1 MRLEHLTKKESFI
14 ETEYL
19 KDITRRALLYLS
31 AGYSVHFKGPS
42 GIGKT
47 SLAFYIARILN
58 KQAQII
64 FGNEEFGR
72 RDLVGGNLG
81 VSSTKVYDNYIHSVE
96 KIQEKYSEHW
106 INGKLLSACKNGDLL
121 IYDEFTR
128 SRPEANNVLLSV
140 LEEGV
145 IDLPLNK
152 DNTKHVK
159 IHPDFRII
167 FISNSEEYAGVFQ
180 SPDALKSRMIT
191 IELDF
196 PDIETEIEI
205 VKKNTQISSE
215 NCKRIV
221 KIVRQFRKSIN
232 FEFNPT
238 VRSSIMLSDIIT
250 KNNIDL
256 NDKDILQKIFTDVLL
271 SDSSSNKIT
280 KEKRDEA
287 TTYIL
292 KLLQMSSWGE
302 EIE

>member
-1 MRLEHLTKKESFI
+1 MHLEHLYKKESFI
-14 ETEYL
+14 ETKYL
-19 KDITRRALLYLS
+19 KAIIRRALLYLN

-47 SLAFYIARILN
+47 SLAFYIAKILN

-81 VSSTKVYDNYIHSVE
+81 VSSTTVYDNYIHSVE
-96 KIQEKYSEHW
+96 KIQENHREHW
-106 INGKLLSACKNGDLL
+106 INGKLLDACENGDLL

-140 LEEGV
+140 LAEGV
-145 IDLPLNK
+145 IDLPLNR
-152 DNTKHVK
+152 NRTKHVK

-215 NCKRIV
+215 SCNHIV
-221 KIVRQFRKSIN
+221 KIVRQLRENPDFK
-232 FEFNPT
+232 FNPT
-238 VRSSIMLSDIIT
+238 IRSSIMLSDIIT
-250 KNNIDL
+250 KNNIDW
-256 NDKDILQKIFTDVLL
+256 NDKDIIPKIFTDVLL

-280 KEKRDEA
+280 KEKRYEA

-292 KLLQMSSWGE
+292 KLLQKSNLG
-302 EIE
+302 